1 MKEALNNKWQKLKNK
16 TDDKSR
22 EQLKEVENELAERY
36 AKENFE
42 KIKEMVGNQD
52 NEDGGVNTGSLW
64 NLKKQFFPQSRDPPT
79 AMVDPRNGN
88 LLTTDEKIQEAV
100 VYTYAKRLENKPIKE
115 NLKHVRIAKEELC
128 EKYLKVA

>member
-1 MKEALNNKWQKLKNK
+1 MKKIEKTIQKCFKKVKVTEKKDTVKEALYSKWRNLKNK

-52 NEDGGVNTGSLW
+52 NEDGGVNTGSLE
-64 NLKKQFFPQSRDPPT
+64 S
-79 AMVDPRNGN
+79 
-88 LLTTDEKIQEAV
+88 
-100 VYTYAKRLENKPIKE
+100 
-115 NLKHVRIAKEELC
+115 
-128 EKYLKVA
+128 